1 MSGCRVKICGVRDAA
16 TALACAR
23 AGAEFVG
30 VVFAAASPRTV
41 DEAVARS
48 IVAAL
53 ETSAPDCTPVALF
66 VDQPRHPAL
75 GWWPG
80 IVQLHGSERLDE
92 VRSLTERGV
101 RTWKAIP
108 WDEERVRL
116 WSGATEPEAIV
127 VDGPKAGSGIS
138 FDHEAL
144 ALMRGLIAPHLVLA
158 GGLTPASV
166 GGAIRTVRPWC
177 VDVSSGVE
185 RERGVK
191 DIHLIEA
198 FIAAARQA
206 ARP

>member
-1 MSGCRVKICGVRDAA
+1 MSACRVKICGVRDAA
-16 TALACAR
+16 TALAAAR

-30 VVFAAASPRTV
+30 VVFAASSPRAV

-48 IVAAL
+48 IAAAL
-53 ETSAPDCTPVALF
+53 EERSPACTPVALF

-75 GWWPG
+75 AWWPG
-80 IVQLHGSERLDE
+80 IVQLHGDERIDE
-92 VRSLTERGV
+92 VRSLVDRGV
-101 RTWKAIP
+101 RVWKALA
-108 WDEERVRL
+108 WEEERVRL

-127 VDGPKAGSGIS
+127 VDGPKPGSGLS

-144 ALMRGLIAPHLVLA
+144 ALMRGLIAPRLVLA
-158 GGLTPASV
+158 GGLTPATV
-166 GGAIRTVRPWC
+166 GAAIRTVRPWC

-191 DIHLIEA
+191 DVHLIEA

>member
-1 MSGCRVKICGVRDAA
+1 MSGCKVKICGVRDAA
-16 TALACAR
+16 TALAAAR
-23 AGAEFVG
+23 AGADFVG
-30 VVFAAASPRTV
+30 VIFAAASPRTV

-53 ETSAPDCTPVALF
+53 EASAPECTPVALF

-92 VRSLTERGV
+92 VRSLTDRGV

-116 WSGATEPEAIV
+116 WSGAAEPEAIV

-144 ALMRGLIAPHLVLA
+144 AQMRGLIAPHLVLA

-166 GGAIRTVRPWC
+166 GSASRTVRPWC